1 MKCEASAACHNLS
14 VNPANKIANTKRMAA
29 DVYIE
34 FAANANKKKG
44 ETRPVGL
51 EPTIA

>member
-1 MKCEASAACHNLS
+1 
-14 VNPANKIANTKRMAA
+14 MAA

-51 EPTIA
+51 EPTIAWLEVRRLIH